1 VKDRQKERGSSD
13 PHRARADLKVRGP
26 FGALILVCVLAACGQ
41 QQEAQTPPVVEAP
54 SANTAIG
61 PDGAAGIGAALAMNV
76 EAVRAAA
83 ANYIVAQ
90 VEDQVEG
97 QPFTAITLSAG
108 DEEVFRVL
116 PTADGAHIHAIVT
129 RSSQARGPT
138 QDIVGRTLF
147 GVAPP
152 EQVPFCATELVQG
165 APGFAC
171 STDAAGSFW
180 RVYKLP
186 EGADEASSSFDDIDP
201 DLLHDSVLT
210 EMRWI
215 APRAQ

>member
-1 VKDRQKERGSSD
+1 MKRI
-13 PHRARADLKVRGP
+13 AFAA
-26 FGALILVCVLAACGQ
+26 ALALAACGPR
-41 QQEAQTPPVVEAP
+41 EAGQAEAPPVVEAP
-54 SANTAIG
+54 DTNTSIG
-61 PDGAAGIGAALAMNV
+61 PEGAAGIGTALAMNV

-83 ANYIVAQ
+83 PNFIVAA
-90 VEDQVEG
+90 VEDQIEG

-116 PTADGAHIHAIVT
+116 PDATGAHIHAIVT

-138 QDIVGRTLF
+138 QDIVGQTLF

-152 EQVPFCATELVQG
+152 EQVPFCNAEMVDG
-165 APGFAC
+165 AAGFAC
-171 STDAAGSFW
+171 STEAAGNFW

-186 EGADEASSSFDDIDP
+186 EAYDGPSGTFDEIEP
-201 DLLHDSVLT
+201 DVLHDATLA

>member
-1 VKDRQKERGSSD
+1 MNTLKSGAG
-13 PHRARADLKVRGP
+13 ARLAV
-26 FGALILVCVLAACGQ
+26 ALALALVACGPRA
-41 QQEAQTPPVVEAP
+41 EKAEEFPVVEAP
-54 SANTAIG
+54 NYEAGISAE
-61 PDGAAGIGAALAMNV
+61 GAAGISAALAMNV
-76 EAVRAAA
+76 EAIRAAA
-83 ANYIVAQ
+83 PNYVVAA
-90 VEDQVEG
+90 VEDQIEG

-138 QDIVGRTLF
+138 QDIVGQTLF

-152 EQVPFCATELVQG
+152 EQVPFCLAESVDG

-171 STDAAGSFW
+171 STDAAGRFW

-186 EGADEASSSFDDIDP
+186 DAYDGPSSEFGEIEP
-201 DLLHDSVLT
+201 DVLHDATLA

-215 APRAQ
+215 APRV